1 MDTVS
6 THSGHAWT
14 PSADPGRTSLGE
26 MLRLARERRGLT
38 LEKVA
43 SETKIPQR
51 HLEALE
57 HDNLTALPA
66 GFYRRAEIR
75 AYARAVGLDPSL
87 ALAQLESAVKAVAAN
102 ETTRQTAR
110 PQSSTLLPRPRL
122 IALGLVILA
131 AAVFG
136 RAVFERTP
144 VAPQSTV
151 PKSAVPRSA
160 ESRGAVDS
168 RAPAGRTPASRPA
181 QRSDDAPPD
190 TREPAGAGAV
200 DDTSHLAPTD
210 SSGTPASA
218 DSGRELVVTT
228 QPAGARV
235 TVNGIGWGVSPVTI
249 RFLPPGEKRIRVSKE
264 GYASVER
271 VVQFGEGQ
279 PRALDIQLDSAP

>member
-1 MDTVS
+1 
-6 THSGHAWT
+6 
-14 PSADPGRTSLGE
+14 

-43 SETKIPQR
+43 RETKIPQR

-57 HDNLTALPA
+57 HDNLTALPD

-75 AYARAVGLDPSL
+75 AYARAVGLDQSL
-87 ALAQLESAVKAVAAN
+87 ALAQLESAANQAAAH
-102 ETTRQTAR
+102 ETTRQAAGA
-110 PQSSTLLPRPRL
+110 QSSTLLPRHTL
-122 IALGLVILA
+122 IALGIVVLA

-136 RAVFERTP
+136 RALFERTQ
-144 VAPQSTV
+144 VVSQ
-151 PKSAVPRSA
+151 SAVPQSA
-160 ESRGAVDS
+160 ESRGAIDS
-168 RAPAGRTPASRPA
+168 SRPA
-181 QRSDDAPPD
+181 QRADDASPD
-190 TREPAGAGAV
+190 TREPAGAGTV
-200 DDTSHLAPTD
+200 DNTSHLAATD

-218 DSGRELVVTT
+218 DSSSELVVTT

-235 TVNGIGWGVSPVTI
+235 TVNGVGWGVSPVTI